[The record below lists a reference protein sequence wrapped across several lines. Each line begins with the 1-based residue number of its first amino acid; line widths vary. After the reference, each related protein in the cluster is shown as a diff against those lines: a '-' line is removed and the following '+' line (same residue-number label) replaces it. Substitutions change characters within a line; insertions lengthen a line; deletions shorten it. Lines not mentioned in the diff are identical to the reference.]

1 MSAKNKKS
9 LKLIIAAL
17 VVTLSSVFLPTMG
30 AYADMPGNGEEKA
43 KNYLYATAAYQ
54 CAINAGEGNS
64 ENFNEFV
71 TIGHDVSSIFTS
83 SFRQTKVSIGKWLGD
98 DDGKI
103 TCGDAIDKAAA
114 ALGITSISAEDM
126 NPGGFLY
133 QVYNLFSEPLEY
145 LFCRYPITMDAD
157 AEDVYLN
164 ADGSDWIEFWW
175 PQGYV
180 DDLASE
186 GGIKDKT
193 SATPLFFG
201 FGQNGQFVK
210 LGHNSSLSLDS
221 ELNPNLAENVST
233 AWGNVSTDITPQS
246 APNIFC
252 KDLLS
257 SPHIKIFSRVEQVCS
272 TSAAGP
278 NSGQSCQNETRYGN
292 IRFAKDVAG
301 SDGVYPNS
309 FWRTGAFTNNHLGN
323 NQKKAIYDNHFTRVA
338 NAQQVLGL
346 FGSVE
351 QSESTGNTAE
361 WVRGGGINASGSMSQ
376 RLKVNISDLLFDGD
390 YITGSIIS
398 PDDYLNAHPE
408 IKYVIMGRYLFNGDN
423 GLVRGRNCGG
433 FSIRSDD
440 PNYDPSNT
448 YWNTAQSYNVTTQ
461 AYPTNTIGHKD
472 PFITKIGGDA
482 GLDEGDASLTAAWKP
497 GGGEELCTSIAET
510 FNSITLSGGNNG
522 GALRAVFGYI
532 NPITIDNGG
541 DVPVTP
547 YNPANP
553 GNVETAE
560 VNCYTHA
567 GALGWILCPIV
578 ESGSQFVS
586 DVYDK
591 FIEPQLVLDSALFTT
606 YEQGGTQ
613 GGQETYEAWQTFRNL
628 ANIAF
633 VAVFLFVI
641 FSQLTGFGI
650 DNYGIK
656 KILPKLIVAAIII
669 NASYFICQIAIDAA
683 NIVGYGI
690 KNIMGTVGQVPANS
704 EFAIHDGGHTL
715 ASIGSNLG
723 IVALITALAAP
734 AVLGQGVGILVSVF
748 AALIGVVV
756 AILTLFVVLAA
767 RKALSLVLV
776 IISPLAFLC
785 YMLPNTKKLF
795 NRWLDAL
802 KGTLLAFPI
811 CAAMVFGGQAVS
823 RIVMLASS
831 EVEGTPF
838 FMTLIAAA
846 TAVAPIF
853 LIPSV
858 LRKSMGA
865 VSAVIDKASHGVNRF
880 AKGRW
885 QGSKTA
891 KNLKESG
898 AQWADRRASG
908 LKFDESGKF
917 VGFTK
922 RGERQNERFKGR
934 EGSLA
939 ARQLQAQRLAA
950 LQQNNASL
958 ANADKF
964 GSEEYLMNI
973 QSGHLEDEDKKRIA
987 NIEAAYR
994 RGDKTNANGDKFNMN
1009 DNKSRGATGLY
1020 AAMAHAAKEGNMD
1033 DVLALSN
1040 IAAQTEDGRDIIES
1054 LFDGFDI
1061 DTRNK
1066 LSSHL
1071 IKNYGKTFKDNR
1083 RTFHDKMASIASG
1096 GDGSDVKVN
1105 SASLRGAL
1113 INSMDEEEYKAVQA
1127 RAEEL
1132 SNKGSHRD
1140 ATEEKE
1146 YEEILGA
1153 LRSATEDQ
1161 SFSGT
1166 KEGRKNDIKKDL
1178 ERFEPP
1184 VSAMAAEAAKAAQK
1198 AQADS
1203 AAATQAAQQAAAA
1216 QAQADAM
1223 KAQADALNELNQHLK
1238 AQNTNQYGVGDPSR
1252 RFPPSQYDGGNA

>member
-17 VVTLSSVFLPTMG
+17 VITLSSVFLPTMG
-30 AYADMPGNGEEKA
+30 AYAEMPGNGEEKA

-54 CAINAGEGNS
+54 CAINAGEGNF
-64 ENFNEFV
+64 ENYNEFV

-126 NPGGFLY
+126 NLGGFLY

-157 AEDVYLN
+157 AEDVFLN

-193 SATPLFFG
+193 TATPLFFG

-233 AWGNVSTDITPQS
+233 AWGNVSTGITPEQRELNQS

-272 TSAAGP
+272 TSANGP
-278 NSGQSCQNETRYGN
+278 NAGQSCQNETRYGN

-301 SDGVYPNS
+301 SDGVYPNT
-309 FWRTGAFTNNHLGN
+309 FWRTGVLTNNHLGN
-323 NQKKAIYDNHFTRVA
+323 NQRKAIYDNYFTRVA

-361 WVRGGGINASGSMSQ
+361 WVKENAARASQTMSTK
-376 RLKVNISDLLFDGD
+376 LKRNISELLFDGN
-390 YITGSIIS
+390 YSAGSTPT
-398 PDDYLNAHPE
+398 PDQYLESHPE

-461 AYPTNTIGHKD
+461 AYPTTTIGHKD

-510 FNSITLSGGNNG
+510 FNGITLSGGNHG
-522 GALRAVFGYI
+522 WALRAVFGYI
-532 NPITIDNGG
+532 NPITIDGSGN
-541 DVPVTP
+541 VPVTP

-553 GNVETAE
+553 GNVETTE
-560 VNCYTHA
+560 VNCYTNA

-578 ESGSQFVS
+578 ESGGQFVE
-586 DVYDK
+586 DIYDK
-591 FIEPQLVLDSALFTT
+591 FIEPQLVLDSGFFNRSN
-606 YEQGGTQ
+606 QGGE
-613 GGQETYEAWQTFRNL
+613 ETYQAWQTFRNL

-656 KILPKLIVAAIII
+656 KILPKMVIAAIIV
-669 NASYFICQIAIDAA
+669 NASYIICQIAIDAA
-683 NIVGYGI
+683 NIIGYGI
-690 KNIMGTVGQVPANS
+690 KNIMGGIGTVPS
-704 EFAIHDGGHTL
+704 DTEFAIREGGHTL
-715 ASIGSNLG
+715 ASIGSNVG
-723 IVALITALAAP
+723 IAAIVAALTVP
-734 AVLGQGVGILVSVF
+734 AVLGQGVGILVTVF
-748 AALIGVVV
+748 TALIGIVV

-776 IISPLAFLC
+776 VISPLAFLC

-795 NRWLDAL
+795 NQWLNAM

-811 CAAMVFGGQAVS
+811 CAGMVFGGQAVS
-823 RIVMLASS
+823 RIVMLTSGESS
-831 EVEGTPF
+831 GTF
-838 FMTLIAAA
+838 FLTLIAAA

-858 LRKSMGA
+858 LKKSMGA
-865 VSAVIDKASHGVNRF
+865 ISAVIDRASHGVSRF
-880 AKGRW
+880 GKSHW
-885 QGSKTA
+885 QGSQSA
-891 KNLKESG
+891 KRLKEAG
-898 AQWADRRASG
+898 AAYQEEREVNRAKRALYGGRFNKGLMNEKELSRRQALAVRKHARTLNAYNKGTAEAYETIMESSG
-908 LKFDESGKF
+908 LDKA
-917 VGFTK
+917 
-922 RGERQNERFKGR
+922 NEVLMGT
-934 EGSLA
+934 SDVNA
-939 ARQLQAQRLAA
+939 SIAA
-950 LQQNNASL
+950 LQKVNGIDAGATVESLRNYTNSEAFRNLNSADQMKFANACRAMKDNPMAQAYGKLLAESLGKDKRAVSWNDVEGETLNNKIRGLGNDALVNASKDIL
-958 ANADKF
+958 T
-964 GSEEYLMNI
+964 SENLSRFSAEQI
-973 QSGHLEDEDKKRIA
+973 KTASTAHFS
-987 NIEAAYR
+987 
-994 RGDKTNANGDKFNMN
+994 GDKLSKLNSALAGMDNA
-1009 DNKSRGATGLY
+1009 RQ
-1020 AAMAHAAKEGNMD
+1020 EE
-1033 DVLALSN
+1033 VLSN
-1040 IAAQTEDGRDIIES
+1040 
-1054 LFDGFDI
+1054 
-1061 DTRNK
+1061 
-1066 LSSHL
+1066 
-1071 IKNYGKTFKDNR
+1071 
-1083 RTFHDKMASIASG
+1083 MV
-1096 GDGSDVKVN
+1096 DGSDWSNIRFDTLNALGGKARVDAMRSSGDYAGMERAISGLEN
-1105 SASLRGAL
+1105 AQELHASTDSDVLGAL
-1113 INSMDEEEYKAVQA
+1113 GITPGAKEAQA
-1127 RAEEL
+1127 RA
-1132 SNKGSHRD
+1132 
-1140 ATEEKE
+1140 
-1146 YEEILGA
+1146 
-1153 LRSATEDQ
+1153 Q
-1161 SFSGT
+1161 S
-1166 KEGRKNDIKKDL
+1166 
-1178 ERFEPP
+1178 
-1184 VSAMAAEAAKAAQK
+1184 Q
-1198 AQADS
+1198 
-1203 AAATQAAQQAAAA
+1203 AAA

-1238 AQNTNQYGVGDPSR
+1238 AQNTNRYGVGDPDR
-1252 RFPPSQYDGGNA
+1252 RYPPSQFNGGNA